1 MAARENHDVTDASGQ
16 RHRPTQ
22 FLSPSGLTDR
32 LEEEINRATRHS
44 TALCCL
50 LVALDDLEAI
60 EQTHGADMS
69 ETLLSYASAT
79 LRSEFR
85 RFDRL
90 GDAGEGKFMVL
101 LPGADALSSEIVAR
115 RVLSRLRAIKI
126 QVNARR
132 EPMRVSIS
140 LIAWRVGR
148 TAEDLISEAR
158 AATAHEQLGSLDAI
172 RV

>member
-1 MAARENHDVTDASGQ
+1 MAACENHDVTDASRQ

-22 FLSPSGLTDR
+22 FLSRAALADR

-50 LVALDDLEAI
+50 LLVLDDLESI
-60 EQTHGADMS
+60 ERVHGKDIS
-69 ETLLSYASAT
+69 EDLLSYASAT

-101 LPGADALSSEIVAR
+101 LPGADALRSEIVAR

-126 QVNARR
+126 EVDERR
-132 EPMRVSIS
+132 QPMRVSIS
-140 LIAWRVGR
+140 LVVWRAGQ
-148 TAEDLISEAR
+148 TAVDLLSEAR
-158 AATAHEQLGSLDAI
+158 VATARDQLGFPDVI